1 MEHQSRTARSRGLKP
16 APTPR
21 RSMVEKRASDPI
33 GRQLVQVLSL
43 VGTYEAAALVTG
55 EVNPKPMKAVSM
67 STSRR

>member
-1 MEHQSRTARSRGLKP
+1 
-16 APTPR
+16 
-21 RSMVEKRASDPI
+21 MVEKRASDPI